1 MKTMTKKE
9 GYMHMKK
16 FEECALCGE
25 KSEWKNDMLQN
36 GYVYLDNFVC
46 FGCIKSLMKSYVDE
60 L

>member
-1 MKTMTKKE
+1 MKI
-9 GYMHMKK
+9 KK